1 MRRLSPLLAFEAAA
15 LALWVG
21 LAGWLVLHESTES
34 ELRPIDPAALQA
46 GPADETWFGIYF
58 QDQKVGYAVQSE
70 SPTADGG
77 RLLRSRSA
85 FEVAAFGE
93 IKRIVTVGDAQVDPQ
108 GQVRRFDFFMESN
121 PVHILARGE
130 VQDDQIVMELVQAGE
145 LQTLTLPIDEP
156 PQIQMSISSWIADRE
171 DDLAVGQVFELPYF
185 DPVTMASQT
194 MRLEVEDIE
203 LVGAEEAYWIQ
214 RAVGDIE
221 TRFLVTPSGKVLRE
235 ESALG
240 FAMVAETREQAETM
254 PTGVEPVN
262 IIALSSVTL
271 TGGQLLEP
279 RRTRVLSLVIHGVEP
294 DRLRDEPPLQQ
305 IVGDTVTVTSPLL
318 AELPAD
324 LPKAEL
330 DPALQAYLG
339 STVFMPLNHP
349 DIQDRAEDVLGD
361 VSTRREAVEVL
372 NDWVYGYLIKAPTMG
387 VPNALEILQVG
398 QGDCNEHTA
407 LFVALAR
414 AQGIPSRVAA
424 GLVYSDTLGGRG
436 GFYYHAW
443 PEVYFGPEAGWVPV
457 DPTFGQFPADAT
469 HVKVVEGDL
478 DKQVEIMGVMGR
490 LSFEL
495 VEAR

>member
-1 MRRLSPLLAFEAAA
+1 MRRLSPLLAIEAAA
-15 LALWVG
+15 LALWLG
-21 LAGWLVLHESTES
+21 LAGWLLLSEDTAG

-46 GPADETWFGIYF
+46 GPAAETWFGIYF

-93 IKRIVTVGDAQVDPQ
+93 IKRIVTASDALVDPQ
-108 GQVRRFDFFMESN
+108 GQVSRFDFFMESD
-121 PVHILARGE
+121 PVRILARGE
-130 VQDDQIVMELVQAGE
+130 VQDDQIIMELVQAGE
-145 LQTLTLPIDEP
+145 LQTLTLPIDER
-156 PQIQMSISSWIADRE
+156 PQIQMSVSAWIADRE
-171 DDLAVGQVFELPYF
+171 QDLAMGQVFELPYF
-185 DPVTMASQT
+185 DPVTMATQT
-194 MRLEVEDIE
+194 MRLEIEDVE
-203 LVGAEEAYWIQ
+203 LVGSEEAYWVQ
-214 RAVGDIE
+214 RSVGDIE
-221 TRFLVTPSGKVLRE
+221 TRFLITPSGKVLRE

-262 IIALSSVTL
+262 IIALSAVQL
-271 TGGQLLEP
+271 TGGQLHQP
-279 RRTRVLSLVIHGVEP
+279 RRTRVLSLVVHGVEAEK
-294 DRLRDEPPLQQ
+294 LRDEPPLQR
-305 IVGDTVTVTSPLL
+305 IVGDTVTVTTPLL
-318 AELPAD
+318 VELPAD
-324 LPKAEL
+324 LPKAET
-330 DPALQAYLG
+330 DPALQPWLG
-339 STVFMPLNHP
+339 STLFMPLDHP
-349 DIQDRAEDVLGD
+349 DIQDKARDVIGD
-361 VSTRREAVEVL
+361 VRTRREAVQVL
-372 NDWVYGYLIKAPTMG
+372 VDWVYGYLIKAPTMG

-424 GLVYSDTLGGRG
+424 GLVYSDSIGDDGA
-436 GFYYHAW
+436 FYYHAW

-478 DKQVEIMGVMGR
+478 DRQVEIMGVMGR